1 MVRPVKD
8 LVQGT
13 RQLADG
19 DYDSRIQVR
28 GSEVLTQLSSD
39 FNLLADTL
47 DQNRNARQQWIADIS
62 HELRTPLSIL
72 QGELESIQDG
82 IRPMTPGHDQFTAPR
97 GGSFECAGQ

>member
-1 MVRPVKD
+1 MVRPVRD

-19 DYDSRIQVR
+19 DYDSRIPVR
-28 GSEVLTQLSSD
+28 GSDELTQLSAD

-62 HELRTPLSIL
+62 HELRTPLYPAGRARIN
-72 QGELESIQDG
+72 
-82 IRPMTPGHDQFTAPR
+82 PGWHPSHD
-97 GGSFECAGQ
+97 S